1 VVSVLT
7 LMTIIYQLKLLLT
20 RQTKC
25 RQANFEG
32 STVERIRGIDA
43 HFEIVL
49 GLQHKRGEH
58 QTAVQGSFPVQKGF

>member
-1 VVSVLT
+1 MS
-7 LMTIIYQLKLLLT
+7 LKLLLT
-20 RQTKC
+20 RETKC

-49 GLQHKRGEH
+49 GLQHKRGEN
-58 QTAVQGSFPVQKGF
+58 QTAIQGSFPARKGLKRNVT